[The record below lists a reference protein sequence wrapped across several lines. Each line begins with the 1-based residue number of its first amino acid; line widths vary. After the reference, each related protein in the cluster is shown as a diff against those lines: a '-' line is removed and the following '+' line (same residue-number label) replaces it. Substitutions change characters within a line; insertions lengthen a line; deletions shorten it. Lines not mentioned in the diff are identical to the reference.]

1 LASLFAPVLEELH
14 NCGSTTVRGHHE
26 SSLAI
31 TLHIEGEG
39 GTHHS
44 SKDREKE
51 ENTMEV
57 RKQRVVK

>member
-1 LASLFAPVLEELH
+1 MALFAPALEELH
-14 NCGSTTVRGHHE
+14 SCGATSFRGIHE
-26 SSLAI
+26 SSPVI
-31 TLHIEGEG
+31 PLHIEGEG